1 MPLLT
6 SDYLDRSNMGNS
18 ETTILKTPDTSLDGE
33 YHQGLPRLD
42 NYSVR
47 DDEEVTSSDEGTQET
62 YNPENSS
69 LKSWF
74 FKPKSKSTGTCP
86 IKPNDKD
93 ESIVSSGS
101 AISQGTPA
109 NSKSG
114 SPFRKS
120 LRSFFRR
127 EGSKDSDI
135 TQLENSIA
143 EPGKDEEPPRQHR
156 FWKSWKGHHSHPNS
170 DYSDN
175 EHDRIQLE
183 TVNNGFNVTKADSDD
198 MLTHEQK
205 REKNMERLTQQLM
218 NISSSDEEDRS
229 KSDHDEDDQT
239 HGPGLP
245 DGNTGHNDVG
255 SNYESS
261 DSSTSSSIERAKDIK
276 VKMGKVFSPASEDVL
291 CKNNEISPLTPVD
304 DVMDN
309 PYKFVFEP
317 VKIQSNAS
325 IAYDCS
331 WIDKN
336 SVAFDNFYKAL
347 KILTQGLNCSS
358 SLEGSLFTISELGNE
373 ILDKVTKYAENY
385 NMGIKEKGD
394 VESTLNTVRIS
405 FDNVKNKLADK
416 DQQNIELKMELESL
430 KGKYSHLEKDFESL
444 SEEAEIL
451 TDELAHS
458 KNDFFAAKDR
468 ERNANEKAQGE
479 SILLKKQLEDK
490 AKEFEKILTDLQ
502 NEKAKQSS
510 LQNKLDLLEDKNKTI
525 NAEFLS
531 SEKEFDALKAKYDFI
546 ESQYQ
551 MLKIECNS
559 VRAKHDSIQTN
570 YHSMEKQCE
579 SLRTE
584 YESLKLQFDSVQN
597 DYKTTIFDYEIIHE
611 KNNILTTRLSDLVGS
626 MNKTGNDDRS
636 MKDNNQ
642 ESLSNKLRR
651 SENIIELLKV
661 GNLKIQENFRS
672 ERSKVLDLRKVN
684 KILKRQIQLT
694 ECYRTQSLHFMSHLM
709 LYYRG
714 IVTDETLATFEFHL
728 KTINSFG
735 PITEYIAED
744 DMLEKMMKDHEVII
758 FKFYN
763 EVAKESFLNQIVTRH
778 VSYMRSNEFLS
789 NQLSGFKKQIS
800 EYEEYTNRLLQ
811 EIETHQMVNDKNQK
825 KISRLKGELCQCS
838 R

>member
-6 SDYLDRSNMGNS
+6 SDYLARSIMGNS
-18 ETTILKTPDTSLDGE
+18 ETTILKTPDTSFNGE

-47 DDEEVTSSDEGTQET
+47 DDEEVTSSDEGTQEA
-62 YNPENSS
+62 YNPESSS

-74 FKPKSKSTGTCP
+74 FKPKSKFTVTRP

-93 ESIVSSGS
+93 DSTVSSGS

-143 EPGKDEEPPRQHR
+143 EPGKDVETSRQHR
-156 FWKSWKGHHSHPNS
+156 FWKSWKGHHSHPNN
-170 DYSDN
+170 DYNDN
-175 EHDRIQLE
+175 EHDGIQLE
-183 TVNNGFNVTKADSDD
+183 TVNNDFNVVKADPND

-218 NISSSDEEDRS
+218 NISSSDEEDGS
-229 KSDHDEDDQT
+229 KSDHDGDDQT
-239 HGPGLP
+239 HGPGLL

-255 SNYESS
+255 SNYGSS

-276 VKMGKVFSPASEDVL
+276 VKMGKVFSPANEDVL

-317 VKIQSNAS
+317 AKIQSSPS

-347 KILTQGLNCSS
+347 KMLTQGLNCSS
-358 SLEGSLFTISELGNE
+358 PLKGSLFTISELGNE
-373 ILDKVTKYAENY
+373 ILDMVTKYAENY
-385 NMGIKEKGD
+385 NKVIKEKGD
-394 VESTLNTVRIS
+394 AESTLNTVQIP
-405 FDNVKNKLADK
+405 FDNLKNKLANK
-416 DQQNIELKMELESL
+416 DQQNIEFKKELELL

-458 KNDFFAAKDR
+458 KNNFFAAKDR
-468 ERNANEKAQGE
+468 ERNANEKVQAE
-479 SILLKKQLEDK
+479 SILLKKQLEDRAK
-490 AKEFEKILTDLQ
+490 AFEKTLTDLQ
-502 NEKAKQSS
+502 NEKEKQNS

-525 NAEFLS
+525 NTEFLS
-531 SEKEFDALKAKYDFI
+531 SEKEFDALKAKYEFI

-551 MLKIECNS
+551 MLRIECNS
-559 VRAKHDSIQTN
+559 VRAKHESIQTN
-570 YHSMEKQCE
+570 YHSMEKQYE
-579 SLRTE
+579 FLRTE

-626 MNKTGNDDRS
+626 MNKTGNDDRT

-672 ERSKVLDLRKVN
+672 ERSKVLDLRKAK

-694 ECYRTQSLHFMSHLM
+694 ECYRTQSLQFMSHLM

-714 IVTDETLATFEFHL
+714 IVTDEALATFEFHL

-735 PITEYIAED
+735 PITEYTAED
-744 DMLEKMMKDHEVII
+744 DILEKMMKDHEVII

-763 EVAKESFLNQIVTRH
+763 EVAKESFLNQTVTKH

-789 NQLSGFKKQIS
+789 SQLSGFKKQIS
-800 EYEEYTNRLLQ
+800 EYEEYTNRLLK
-811 EIETHQMVNDKNQK
+811 EIETHQMTNDKNQK
-825 KISRLKGELCQCS
+825 KISRLKGELYQCS
-838 R
+838 H